1 MVDPVELSESVSFSV
16 TFGSAEQDRPV
27 GFDKHGIRRNYSSD
41 DEEEDEYLESI
52 DVIFA
57 AMEPGER
64 KGFNIT
70 EPFLRNVARN
80 FSDPVPMQ
88 LDHDENQ
95 LSNVGSIHTARFSD
109 GFLRLI
115 GNIPNTGNSVKS
127 DVIADFTH
135 DPPAIRDGSVGF
147 GSDITIQ
154 QNEEGTPEFVDA
166 TMAEFSLTPFPAGY
180 DDRGGLSPQFRKAAR
195 DAGVFEEDAA
205 KQGPAR
211 SHLKGESR
219 VRFHQI

>member
-1 MVDPVELSESVSFSV
+1 MVDPIELSESVAFSV
-16 TFGSAEQDRPV
+16 EFGATEQDRPV
-27 GFDKHGIRRNYSSD
+27 GFDTHGIRRNYSS
-41 DEEEDEYLESI
+41 EDEDELESI

-64 KGFNIT
+64 KGFDIT
-70 EPFLRNVARN
+70 EPFLQTVARN

-95 LSNVGSIHTARFSD
+95 LSNVGTINAARFSD

-115 GNIPNTGNSVKS
+115 GNVPNTGNSIKS

-147 GSDITIQ
+147 GSDIVIQ
-154 QNEEGTPEFVDA
+154 QNEEGNPEFVDA
-166 TMAEFSLTPFPAGY
+166 NIIEFSLTPFPAGY

-195 DAGVFEEDAA
+195 DAGVFEEAA
-205 KQGPAR
+205 ASEEPAR

-219 VRFHQI
+219 VRFYDI